1 MLIYFVKPWNG
12 GWRKGKT
19 TLPRFHRWQFITT
32 LHATLRIL
40 STFVN
45 VRFARQNGQ
54 FGSFICQ
61 LPKYIL
67 DKVEESKILDQG
79 KIVKK
84 FKELTKNNWE
94 SLDQYWSLNS
104 YKKMIFEKSS
114 YSFTEL
120 EKSGSAVAF
129 SDSHHQSLHHEKNF
143 SFKKGLEAKKSIEC
157 PWIEWPEVALENY
170 VHFRPWVQNI
180 TRDHNVWKLP
190 KKSHFNFYLGTY
202 LINSHS
208 HVLCDMHESWES
220 FWNFSN
226 TVLMMHGGICNRW
239 LWILLI

>member
-61 LPKYIL
+61 LPKYAL
-67 DKVEESKILDQG
+67 DIVEESKILDQG

-120 EKSGSAVAF
+120 EKRVARL
-129 SDSHHQSLHHEKNF
+129 LHSQIRITNPFIMKRTLAL
-143 SFKKGLEAKKSIEC
+143 KKGLKPKRVSNVHGSSDLKLLWKITFILDLEYKISRGITTFENCPKS
-157 PWIEWPEVALENY
+157 L
-170 VHFRPWVQNI
+170 
-180 TRDHNVWKLP
+180 T
-190 KKSHFNFYLGTY
+190 
-202 LINSHS
+202 LI
-208 HVLCDMHESWES
+208 
-220 FWNFSN
+220 F
-226 TVLMMHGGICNRW
+226 T
-239 LWILLI
+239 